1 MWTTRS
7 RPSEGAG
14 GVEKTEPMLLV
25 PIGAG
30 TETASSGR
38 LSRAAREA
46 GRKPAAV
53 EPVAAAL
60 DMAAVKAAAAAAA
73 VRVLGFGSGS
83 DRNLALI
90 PCKIISF
97 GEPAQPSRGGLSHY
111 I

>member
-14 GVEKTEPMLLV
+14 GVEKTELMLLV

-53 EPVAAAL
+53 EPVVAAL
-60 DMAAVKAAAAAAA
+60 DMAAAVKAAAAAAA
-73 VRVLGFGSGS
+73 VRVLGFRSGS
-83 DRNLALI
+83 DRNLA
-90 PCKIISF
+90 
-97 GEPAQPSRGGLSHY
+97 
-111 I
+111 